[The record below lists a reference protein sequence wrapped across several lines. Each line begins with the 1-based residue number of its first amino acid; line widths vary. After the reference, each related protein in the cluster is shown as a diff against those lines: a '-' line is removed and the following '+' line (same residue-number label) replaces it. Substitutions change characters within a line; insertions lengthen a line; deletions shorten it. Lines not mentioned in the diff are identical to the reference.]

1 MMSVELKHHP
11 EEWLFLHNFDIDKV
25 FSTIQRAD
33 YLILYYIKM
42 QAEQHPDSKVYLA
55 DLAAVM
61 GLKVTGLSKAVE
73 KLQDNGF
80 VAWKTDREAG
90 RTYVELSSKAV
101 ELMAEERAFMQRCYA
116 RLRAELGDEEL
127 HRAVSTMQS
136 VTAILKDEREHS
148 GV

>member
-1 MMSVELKHHP
+1 M
-11 EEWLFLHNFDIDKV
+11 EEMQQHQGEWFFLHELNVDKV

-42 QAEQHPDSKVYLA
+42 QAEQHPDSKVYLD

-61 GLKVTGLSKAVE
+61 GLKVTELSKAVE

-101 ELMAEERAFMQRCYA
+101 ELMAEEHAFMQRCYA

-136 VTAILKDEREHS
+136 VTTILKDEREHS